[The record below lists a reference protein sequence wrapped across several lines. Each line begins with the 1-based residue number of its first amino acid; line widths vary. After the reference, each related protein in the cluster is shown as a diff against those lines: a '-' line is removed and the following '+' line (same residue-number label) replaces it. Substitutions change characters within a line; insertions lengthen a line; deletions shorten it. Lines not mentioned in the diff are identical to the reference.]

1 MYPSR
6 QSEACWLPKMSLVR
20 ININISIP
28 SDLTVLVL
36 FSTELPYLTLPHC
49 SCPTADTCLP
59 YLGTHCEFSLQGP
72 HLQYLHPITK
82 HLQAPPST
90 SPCRAVHPFSAVQH
104 VHPTTPPPPPS
115 ICANLDLALDLDL
128 DRKGIT
134 WGMLQVIHTWHSFP
148 HIRIDIVVACLRY
161 NIITITFTHIIVG
174 LLRLRLL
181 ASCRDP

>member
-1 MYPSR
+1 MFDFGLFVVHTSYMYPSR

-90 SPCRAVHPFSAVQH
+90 SKHLAVPCRTSLQCCTACP
-104 VHPTTPPPPPS
+104 PNNTTTS
-115 ICANLDLALDLDL
+115 
-128 DRKGIT
+128 
-134 WGMLQVIHTWHSFP
+134 SFYLCQP
-148 HIRIDIVVACLRY
+148 
-161 NIITITFTHIIVG
+161 G
-174 LLRLRLL
+174 
-181 ASCRDP
+181 PGP

>member
-1 MYPSR
+1 MFDFGLFVVHTSYMYPSR

-90 SPCRAVHPFSAVQH
+90 SKHLQAPRRAVPYIPSVLYSMSTQQH
-104 VHPTTPPPPPS
+104 HHLLLLSVPTW
-115 ICANLDLALDLDL
+115 
-128 DRKGIT
+128 T
-134 WGMLQVIHTWHSFP
+134 WPLTLTLTV
-148 HIRIDIVVACLRY
+148 RE
-161 NIITITFTHIIVG
+161 
-174 LLRLRLL
+174 
-181 ASCRDP
+181 